1 MRRERGE
8 GRGGRDAK
16 EGALSPLP
24 SPVSPTLVVQTAFLG
39 DVVLT
44 TPLLQALADRHGP
57 VDVVT
62 TPAAAALLETH
73 PAVRRVWRYD
83 KKGREAGLA
92 GLRRLAAALRAE
104 GYARAVLPHRS
115 WRSGAL
121 AVWAGIPERIGFA
134 DAPARL
140 TYTRQVERPAGEHE
154 VERLLALAGGTGN
167 GERGTGAE
175 APPVRLGLTN
185 GDRAAADGWLA
196 EHGIAPGFV
205 ALAPGSIWGTK
216 RWPGYGALAARL
228 VADGRQV
235 VVVGGADDAQLA
247 AEVVAAGSGE
257 RGEGSGRIASA
268 AGALALRASAAL
280 IGRAEVLVTND
291 SAPLH
296 LATATGTRVVA
307 IFGPTVPAFG
317 FGPRGPLDRVIEH
330 PGLDC
335 RPCSSHG
342 PQACPLGHHRCL
354 QEVGVEVVLAA
365 VG

>member
-1 MRRERGE
+1 MSGEREPPG
-8 GRGGRDAK
+8 GGRAGAQDA
-16 EGALSPLP
+16 AHRSPF
-24 SPVSPTLVVQTAFLG
+24 PVPRSPTLVIQTAFLG

-44 TPLLQALADRHGP
+44 TPLLGVLAARHGP

-83 KKGREAGLA
+83 KRGREAGLA
-92 GLRRLAAALRAE
+92 GLRRLAASLRAE
-104 GYARAVLPHRS
+104 RYARAVLPHRS

-121 AVWAGIPERIGFA
+121 AVWAGIPERIGFE

-140 TYTRQVERPAGEHE
+140 TYTARVERPHGGHE
-154 VERLLALAGGTGN
+154 VERLLGLAG
-167 GERGTGAE
+167 RRADARDAHD
-175 APPVRLGLTN
+175 APEVSLGLTDE
-185 GDRAAADGWLA
+185 DRAAADGWLA
-196 EHGIAPGFV
+196 GHGIAPGFV

-216 RWPGYGALAARL
+216 RWPGYGELAARL
-228 VADGRQV
+228 VAGGREV
-235 VVVGGADDAQLA
+235 VVVGGADDARLA
-247 AEVVAAGSGE
+247 EEVVAAGNGE
-257 RGEGSGRIASA
+257 RGTGNGKVASA

-280 IGRAEVLVTND
+280 IARAEVLVTND

-317 FGPRGPLDRVIEH
+317 FGPRGPLDRVVEH

-335 RPCSSHG
+335 RPC
-342 PQACPLGHHRCL
+342 
-354 QEVGVEVVLAA
+354 
-365 VG
+365 